1 MLLTLNSFPMKI
13 STPLL
18 LFLFCLPVVA
28 QKNIH
33 HRWNTQRQK
42 YVSETG
48 AVDYNSWQEDQ
59 EDLNAYLQTLAQF
72 PPDEATSKNHKLA
85 YWINAYNALTVQL
98 ILENYPLKSIKEIKS
113 PWDTP
118 CFSTGGKEYSLGD
131 IEHKIL
137 RKMDEP
143 RIHFAINCASAS
155 CPNLLNRAFQEKQL
169 ESQLVEVTESFLKD
183 PTKNKINSD
192 QLELS
197 KIFLWFGKDFGSKA
211 ERLSFIEAY
220 SGVRLDRPKI
230 DYLSYD
236 WSLNE

>member
-1 MLLTLNSFPMKI
+1 MKP
-13 STPLL
+13 SLY
-18 LFLFCLPVVA
+18 LFLFLFTVSLTA

-33 HRWNTQRQK
+33 HRWNSMLQT
-42 YVSETG
+42 YVSDDG
-48 AVDYNSWQEDQ
+48 KVNYKDWMKDRDNLD
-59 EDLNAYLQTLAQF
+59 AYIQTLAST
-72 PPDEATSKNHKLA
+72 PLLESDSKNAKLA

-98 ILENYPLKSIKEIKS
+98 ILKHYPLKSIKEIKQ
-113 PWDTP
+113 PWDTT
-118 CFSTGGKEYSLGD
+118 CFSIGEKSYTLGD

>member
-33 HRWNTQRQK
+33 HRWNTQLQK
-42 YVSETG
+42 HVSETG
-48 AVDYNSWQEDQ
+48 AVDYNSWQEDL

-72 PPDEATSKNHKLA
+72 PPDEVTSKNHKLA

>member
-13 STPLL
+13 STLLL
-18 LFLFCLPVVA
+18 LFLFCLRVEA

-33 HRWNTQRQK
+33 HRWNTQLQK

-118 CFSTGGKEYSLGD
+118 CFSTGGKEYSLR
-131 IEHKIL
+131 KIG
-137 RKMDEP
+137 EP

-183 PTKNKINSD
+183 LTKNKINSD